1 MERRRCRWVNL
12 KNPRYIRY
20 HDEEWGRPH
29 YDDGY
34 LFELLV
40 LESFQAGLS
49 WECILNKRESFRT
62 AFDGFD
68 CRKVAAY
75 TQEKMDALAA
85 DPSIVRNRRKIAAAV
100 NNARIFLTIQEEF
113 GSFSN
118 YLWHFT
124 RGEQV
129 VHRDG
134 LLRASSPLSDAV
146 SRDLKGR
153 GMRFVGSVIIYS
165 YLQAAG
171 IIDDHE
177 PECDFCCGRQ
187 RAKEQPLGIEERP
200 SGAGGRKEGSPA
212 WHVMRG
218 CSMLLL
224 SVELM
229 GREVFL
235 RTHRIAV
242 LILDSQVDSLLPV
255 GELYIT
261 NAVIVELMGDVQLLS
276 VIVDPHRA
284 VILIGDLRRVEML
297 HQLLRGERPF
307 GAVRLKG
314 HTASAALLCLAV
326 FICVLQRIVPRLY
339 CHDCVCLIAVEPK
352 LHPALDAPQVGRISR
367 TSRSQQECGREGD
380 DCGPAAALSMRLL
393 CHFHYLRQCVG
404 GGMQWGKCPLKPFL
418 LCHGDSSSKIV
429 LSFALARNS
438 LVLTVFSGIRSM
450 DATSAVEY
458 PS

>member
-100 NNARIFLTIQEEF
+100 NNARIFLTI
-113 GSFSN
+113 
-118 YLWHFT
+118 
-124 RGEQV
+124 
-129 VHRDG
+129 
-134 LLRASSPLSDAV
+134 
-146 SRDLKGR
+146 LKGR

-187 RAKEQPLGIEERP
+187 RAKEQPLGIE
-200 SGAGGRKEGSPA
+200 
-212 WHVMRG
+212 
-218 CSMLLL
+218 
-224 SVELM
+224 
-229 GREVFL
+229 
-235 RTHRIAV
+235 
-242 LILDSQVDSLLPV
+242 
-255 GELYIT
+255 
-261 NAVIVELMGDVQLLS
+261 
-276 VIVDPHRA
+276 
-284 VILIGDLRRVEML
+284 
-297 HQLLRGERPF
+297 
-307 GAVRLKG
+307 
-314 HTASAALLCLAV
+314 
-326 FICVLQRIVPRLY
+326 
-339 CHDCVCLIAVEPK
+339 
-352 LHPALDAPQVGRISR
+352 
-367 TSRSQQECGREGD
+367 
-380 DCGPAAALSMRLL
+380 
-393 CHFHYLRQCVG
+393 
-404 GGMQWGKCPLKPFL
+404 
-418 LCHGDSSSKIV
+418 
-429 LSFALARNS
+429 
-438 LVLTVFSGIRSM
+438 
-450 DATSAVEY
+450 
-458 PS
+458 

>member
-1 MERRRCRWVNL
+1 MAVIFVILWYNRMTCKNGRIMGNSLGSLWKTWKGGAAMVYTTHYQSPLGALLPGGQGDALAGLWLEGQKYFLGSLEGAGGAHGGPPRAAPGRGLAVPLLCGERPDSGELKLDPGGGEFRRTVWEELCRIPYGSVTTYGALARTVAARLGRASMSAQAVGGAVGHNPISILIPCHRVVGRTAALPDTPGESTRSSGFWTTRGWRRTASSSPTTAPRRKGGAHGEKAMQVGQL
-12 KNPRYIRY
+12 ENPRYIRY

-124 RGEQV
+124 RGSRWSTGTGSSG
-129 VHRDG
+129 HRRPCPTQFPG
-134 LLRASSPLSDAV
+134 PEG
-146 SRDLKGR
+146 K

-187 RAKEQPLGIEERP
+187 RAKEQPLGIE
-200 SGAGGRKEGSPA
+200 
-212 WHVMRG
+212 
-218 CSMLLL
+218 
-224 SVELM
+224 
-229 GREVFL
+229 
-235 RTHRIAV
+235 
-242 LILDSQVDSLLPV
+242 
-255 GELYIT
+255 
-261 NAVIVELMGDVQLLS
+261 
-276 VIVDPHRA
+276 
-284 VILIGDLRRVEML
+284 
-297 HQLLRGERPF
+297 
-307 GAVRLKG
+307 
-314 HTASAALLCLAV
+314 
-326 FICVLQRIVPRLY
+326 
-339 CHDCVCLIAVEPK
+339 
-352 LHPALDAPQVGRISR
+352 
-367 TSRSQQECGREGD
+367 
-380 DCGPAAALSMRLL
+380 
-393 CHFHYLRQCVG
+393 
-404 GGMQWGKCPLKPFL
+404 
-418 LCHGDSSSKIV
+418 
-429 LSFALARNS
+429 
-438 LVLTVFSGIRSM
+438 
-450 DATSAVEY
+450 
-458 PS
+458 

>member
-1 MERRRCRWVNL
+1 MERRQCRWVNL

-187 RAKEQPLGIEERP
+187 RAKEQPLGIE
-200 SGAGGRKEGSPA
+200 
-212 WHVMRG
+212 
-218 CSMLLL
+218 
-224 SVELM
+224 
-229 GREVFL
+229 
-235 RTHRIAV
+235 
-242 LILDSQVDSLLPV
+242 
-255 GELYIT
+255 
-261 NAVIVELMGDVQLLS
+261 
-276 VIVDPHRA
+276 
-284 VILIGDLRRVEML
+284 
-297 HQLLRGERPF
+297 
-307 GAVRLKG
+307 
-314 HTASAALLCLAV
+314 
-326 FICVLQRIVPRLY
+326 
-339 CHDCVCLIAVEPK
+339 
-352 LHPALDAPQVGRISR
+352 
-367 TSRSQQECGREGD
+367 
-380 DCGPAAALSMRLL
+380 
-393 CHFHYLRQCVG
+393 
-404 GGMQWGKCPLKPFL
+404 
-418 LCHGDSSSKIV
+418 
-429 LSFALARNS
+429 
-438 LVLTVFSGIRSM
+438 
-450 DATSAVEY
+450 
-458 PS
+458 

>member
-85 DPSIVRNRRKIAAAV
+85 DPSIVRN
-100 NNARIFLTIQEEF
+100 
-113 GSFSN
+113 

-187 RAKEQPLGIEERP
+187 RAKEQPLGIE
-200 SGAGGRKEGSPA
+200 
-212 WHVMRG
+212 
-218 CSMLLL
+218 
-224 SVELM
+224 
-229 GREVFL
+229 
-235 RTHRIAV
+235 
-242 LILDSQVDSLLPV
+242 
-255 GELYIT
+255 
-261 NAVIVELMGDVQLLS
+261 
-276 VIVDPHRA
+276 
-284 VILIGDLRRVEML
+284 
-297 HQLLRGERPF
+297 
-307 GAVRLKG
+307 
-314 HTASAALLCLAV
+314 
-326 FICVLQRIVPRLY
+326 
-339 CHDCVCLIAVEPK
+339 
-352 LHPALDAPQVGRISR
+352 
-367 TSRSQQECGREGD
+367 
-380 DCGPAAALSMRLL
+380 
-393 CHFHYLRQCVG
+393 
-404 GGMQWGKCPLKPFL
+404 
-418 LCHGDSSSKIV
+418 
-429 LSFALARNS
+429 
-438 LVLTVFSGIRSM
+438 
-450 DATSAVEY
+450 
-458 PS
+458 

>member
-118 YLWHFT
+118 YLW
-124 RGEQV
+124 
-129 VHRDG
+129 
-134 LLRASSPLSDAV
+134 
-146 SRDLKGR
+146 DLKGR

-187 RAKEQPLGIEERP
+187 RAKEQPLGIE
-200 SGAGGRKEGSPA
+200 
-212 WHVMRG
+212 
-218 CSMLLL
+218 
-224 SVELM
+224 
-229 GREVFL
+229 
-235 RTHRIAV
+235 
-242 LILDSQVDSLLPV
+242 
-255 GELYIT
+255 
-261 NAVIVELMGDVQLLS
+261 
-276 VIVDPHRA
+276 
-284 VILIGDLRRVEML
+284 
-297 HQLLRGERPF
+297 
-307 GAVRLKG
+307 
-314 HTASAALLCLAV
+314 
-326 FICVLQRIVPRLY
+326 
-339 CHDCVCLIAVEPK
+339 
-352 LHPALDAPQVGRISR
+352 
-367 TSRSQQECGREGD
+367 
-380 DCGPAAALSMRLL
+380 
-393 CHFHYLRQCVG
+393 
-404 GGMQWGKCPLKPFL
+404 
-418 LCHGDSSSKIV
+418 
-429 LSFALARNS
+429 
-438 LVLTVFSGIRSM
+438 
-450 DATSAVEY
+450 
-458 PS
+458 

>member
-165 YLQAAG
+165 
-171 IIDDHE
+171 
-177 PECDFCCGRQ
+177 
-187 RAKEQPLGIEERP
+187 
-200 SGAGGRKEGSPA
+200 
-212 WHVMRG
+212 
-218 CSMLLL
+218 
-224 SVELM
+224 
-229 GREVFL
+229 
-235 RTHRIAV
+235 
-242 LILDSQVDSLLPV
+242 
-255 GELYIT
+255 
-261 NAVIVELMGDVQLLS
+261 
-276 VIVDPHRA
+276 
-284 VILIGDLRRVEML
+284 
-297 HQLLRGERPF
+297 
-307 GAVRLKG
+307 
-314 HTASAALLCLAV
+314 
-326 FICVLQRIVPRLY
+326 
-339 CHDCVCLIAVEPK
+339 
-352 LHPALDAPQVGRISR
+352 
-367 TSRSQQECGREGD
+367 
-380 DCGPAAALSMRLL
+380 
-393 CHFHYLRQCVG
+393 
-404 GGMQWGKCPLKPFL
+404 
-418 LCHGDSSSKIV
+418 
-429 LSFALARNS
+429 
-438 LVLTVFSGIRSM
+438 
-450 DATSAVEY
+450 
-458 PS
+458 

>member
-129 VHRDG
+129 VHQGRAPPGIVAPVRRSFPGPEGKGDEIRGLRYHLLLPPGGGDHRRPRAGVRLLLRPAEGKGAAFGDRIEALRGRRAERRQPRMARHAG
-134 LLRASSPLSDAV
+134 LLNAAHV
-146 SRDLKGR
+146 S
-153 GMRFVGSVIIYS
+153 
-165 YLQAAG
+165 
-171 IIDDHE
+171 
-177 PECDFCCGRQ
+177 
-187 RAKEQPLGIEERP
+187 
-200 SGAGGRKEGSPA
+200 
-212 WHVMRG
+212 
-218 CSMLLL
+218 
-224 SVELM
+224 
-229 GREVFL
+229 
-235 RTHRIAV
+235 
-242 LILDSQVDSLLPV
+242 
-255 GELYIT
+255 
-261 NAVIVELMGDVQLLS
+261 
-276 VIVDPHRA
+276 
-284 VILIGDLRRVEML
+284 
-297 HQLLRGERPF
+297 
-307 GAVRLKG
+307 
-314 HTASAALLCLAV
+314 
-326 FICVLQRIVPRLY
+326 
-339 CHDCVCLIAVEPK
+339 
-352 LHPALDAPQVGRISR
+352 
-367 TSRSQQECGREGD
+367 
-380 DCGPAAALSMRLL
+380 
-393 CHFHYLRQCVG
+393 
-404 GGMQWGKCPLKPFL
+404 
-418 LCHGDSSSKIV
+418 
-429 LSFALARNS
+429 
-438 LVLTVFSGIRSM
+438 
-450 DATSAVEY
+450 
-458 PS
+458 